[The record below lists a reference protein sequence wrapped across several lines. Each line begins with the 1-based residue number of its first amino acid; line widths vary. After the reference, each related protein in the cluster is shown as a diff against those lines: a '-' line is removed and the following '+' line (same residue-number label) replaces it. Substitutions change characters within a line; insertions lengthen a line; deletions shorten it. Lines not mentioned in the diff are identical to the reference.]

1 MKFKFVRVSP
11 FSGRSHEMEIEMTQE
26 QFDELSS
33 PNRRAIQDIIPHC
46 SADERE
52 FIMTGITPAEWD
64 DTFGG
69 GDEPKDPPKERTVED
84 VLDCLSSIFTVKAVI
99 DHKDLN

>member
-33 PNRRAIQDIIPHC
+33 PNRRAIQ
-46 SADERE
+46 
-52 FIMTGITPAEWD
+52 ITPAEWD